1 MSVVAAYIY
10 RDGQRDRAI
19 DVEALDDFVAGPGE
33 FIWIG
38 LFEPTEAELKT
49 LQRRFNLHPLAVED
63 AFKAHQTPKI
73 EVYGQELFVVGRTA
87 QLLDGEIAYGETSIF
102 IGKSH
107 VISVRHGSARAHT
120 ELRLQLEASPEL
132 LRHGVDY
139 VLHAVLDFIVNGYL
153 PIVEAI
159 EEEVLDIEH
168 RALDAFLV
176 RSEVNRLFHLR
187 RDLIRFKRVLSP
199 MAEVCARLEHLESP
213 CLDADVRPYFRDVLD
228 HVQRVESMVD
238 ALREAIGSVF
248 EAATLLEQQRQGAI
262 TRKLAA
268 WAAILA
274 VPTAIAGVY
283 GMNFDHMPELRW
295 AWGYPAVLLVIGAV
309 CLYLYTR
316 FRAEKWL

>member
-19 DVEALDDFVAGPGE
+19 DVEALDDVVAGPGE

-139 VLHAVLDFIVNGYL
+139 VLHAVLDFIVDGYL

-159 EEEVLDIEH
+159 EEEVLDIER

-283 GMNFDHMPELRW
+283 GMNFEHMPELRW
-295 AWGYPAVLLVIGAV
+295 AWGYPAVLLVIGAS
-309 CLYLYTR
+309 CLFLYSR